1 MVHDSSTIPSSRSLL
16 AINAVPPA
24 RHRSRCLI
32 NPAGQVLR
40 TADYHVDLMLAKAKL
55 VLEYVYKSGA
65 HATWGVDQQNR
76 ARKAASLNQSLN
88 FVNVIVL

>member
-1 MVHDSSTIPSSRSLL
+1 
-16 AINAVPPA
+16 
-24 RHRSRCLI
+24 
-32 NPAGQVLR
+32 
-40 TADYHVDLMLAKAKL
+40 MLAKAKL